1 LKSLLLIFGIILL
14 SLTLVFSYGQRAE
27 TAEAT
32 KAPPNP
38 NSGQDLKDFGV
49 TGIEVRSV
57 KSLDTDKLNA
67 AIGQAAGKGETW
79 AKEAVWVALKVIGP
93 ELKGHTKIIE
103 VKTPPEQRDAAT
115 VTVTESG
122 YPDDAVGG
130 ERWRLWLEKGT
141 DGVWT
146 IKRALWARLCSRPGQ
161 RFYSA
166 EKCP

>member
-1 LKSLLLIFGIILL
+1 MKSLLLIFGIILL
-14 SLTLVFSYGQRAE
+14 SLTLVFSYGQPAKA
-27 TAEAT
+27 AEAT

-38 NSGQDLKDFGV
+38 NSGKDLKDFGV
-49 TGIEVRSV
+49 MDIEVRSV
-57 KSLDTDKLNA
+57 KSLDTNKLNA
-67 AIGQAAGKGETW
+67 GVGQAAGKGEAWT
-79 AKEAVWVALKVIGP
+79 KEAVWVALKVVGP

-103 VKTPPEQRDAAT
+103 FKTLPEQRDAAT

-130 ERWRLWLEKGT
+130 ERWRLWLEKGA
-141 DGVWT
+141 DGAWT

-166 EKCP
+166 KNCP